1 MMIGKKSLLS
11 VFVVFALV
19 TMAAAGAISASA
31 GGDGRGDDG
40 PIAGSFGGDDRGE
53 GGSQIVGSWQLN
65 VDRGPAL
72 PPVKALTTFTRD
84 GSMIDTANL
93 TNRSPSH
100 GAWEHVSGRLY
111 SNTHIFFRFDPTGV
125 FLGTQ
130 KINETVRL
138 ARDGESFTAV
148 AISSLF
154 DPSGNLV
161 AGGLRATIT
170 ATRIHVE
177 RIPDQP

>member
-1 MMIGKKSLLS
+1 MSEGHEMIGRKFLVSVIALL
-11 VFVVFALV
+11 ALA
-19 TMAAAGAISASA
+19 TTGAAGAISASS
-31 GGDGRGDDG
+31 GD
-40 PIAGSFGGDDRGE
+40 DDRGQ
-53 GGSQIVGSWQLN
+53 GGNQIVGSWELN

-72 PPVKALTTFTRD
+72 PPVRALTTFTRD

-93 TNRSPSH
+93 ATRTPSH
-100 GAWEHVSGRLY
+100 GVWEHVKGRLY
-111 SNTHIFFRFDPTGV
+111 SNTHIFFRFDPAGV

-148 AISSLF
+148 AISDLF

-161 AGGLRATIT
+161 LGGLRATIT
-170 ATRIHVE
+170 ATRIHVQ